1 MFIKESIFKKM
12 AKQAWKNNMLVI
24 IHADGVYHIELKWIT
39 LQVKREFMSNKIK
52 ASLIELIGELPAE
65 GEGYKYGESSEP
77 QQRLGLFEHIDAV
90 SGDECNPTCVLIN
103 NNGNI
108 YNVLQTK
115 DSKIMVNNGFMSLID
130 TSQINEAAGEYEP
143 GKPCLSDNHLTWI
156 NNVMALKV
164 PVTLMRYRTDKIIL
178 SLDED
183 LIFDGELID

>member
-1 MFIKESIFKKM
+1 MFIKESVFKKM
-12 AKQAWKNNMLVI
+12 AKQAYQNNMLVI

-39 LQVKREFMSNKIK
+39 LQIRKEFMTNKIK
-52 ASLIELIGELPAE
+52 AALIELIGELPAE
-65 GEGYKYGESSEP
+65 GEGYKYGNDSKT
-77 QQRLGLFEHIDAV
+77 QQSLGLFDLIDAF
-90 SGDECNPTCVLIN
+90 SGEECKNTCVMIN

-130 TSQINEAAGEYEP
+130 TSQINKAAGEYEP
-143 GKPCLSDNHLTWI
+143 EAPRLSNNYLTWI
-156 NNVMALKV
+156 NNAMAIKV